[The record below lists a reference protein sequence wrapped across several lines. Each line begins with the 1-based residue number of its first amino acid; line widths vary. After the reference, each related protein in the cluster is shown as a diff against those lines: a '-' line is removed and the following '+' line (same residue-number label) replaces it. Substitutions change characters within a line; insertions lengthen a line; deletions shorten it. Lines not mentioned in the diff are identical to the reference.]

1 MSETLPT
8 GDDLVNRARAL
19 VRSLSYLTVLD
30 AATVLILA
38 LACLASARAKG
49 MTAEAYAEQV
59 KQSLIEQVKRM
70 EGRD

>member
-1 MSETLPT
+1 MT

-49 MTAEAYAEQV
+49 MSVEDYSEHV
-59 KQSLIEQVKRM
+59 KQTLIEQVRRM